1 MRSLLFF
8 LGLALIALSNGT
20 PDGLPHHS
28 GSAKAALPHLLQGV
42 VAWFGG
48 DEGRWI
54 GTILGACMVA
64 ISFSPWLRKKKDE

>member
-20 PDGLPHHS
+20 PDGLRHS
-28 GSAKAALPHLLQGV
+28 GSVKAALPHLLQGM
-42 VAWFGG
+42 VAWLSN

-54 GTILGACMVA
+54 GTILGVCMVA
-64 ISFSPWLRKKKDE
+64 VSFSPWLRRKKDK